1 MQVKGNLNML
11 GNLLQNVNLEPVTGW
26 PAEDPGAGRLLY
38 RQENDVYRLYISAGL
53 ESGLRIW
60 VPLSQEMTMHIHDQP
75 SASTTW
81 TIDHKLNIAGCI
93 LQVQN
98 TSNEMIQFDGA
109 EFLFN
114 QATVTF
120 SVPQAG
126 RAILIAAST
135 EGVERQVI
143 SYENSYTN
151 QATWTVNHS
160 LGYEPIVRTY
170 INGHE
175 VLPLSVTHTDENT
188 VVVQFS
194 SPQSGTVKCI

>member
-11 GNLLQNVNLEPVTGW
+11 GNLLQNVNLEAVTGW
-26 PAEDPGAGRLLY
+26 PAEDPGVGRLLF
-38 RQENDVYRLYISAGL
+38 RQENDVYRLYISGGL

-60 VPLSQEMTMHIHDQP
+60 IPLSQEMSMHVHDQ
-75 SASTTW
+75 SAASTTW
-81 TIDHKLNIAGCI
+81 TIPHDLNIAGCI

-98 TSNEMIQFDGA
+98 TSNEVIMYDAA

-126 RAILIAAST
+126 RAILIAGST
-135 EGVERQVI
+135 EGVARPVF
-143 SYENSYTN
+143 SYENDYTN

-160 LGYEPIVRTY
+160 LGYEPIIRVY
-170 INGHE
+170 VNGHE

-188 VVVQFS
+188 AVVQFS
-194 SPQSGTVKCI
+194 SPQTGTVKCI